1 MSQRIAYFR
10 VSTTGQSIEAQRA
23 ELGGN
28 FDREFQD
35 VGVSGAVL
43 ARQRP
48 GMAELLAYARA
59 GDTVYVYAVD
69 RLGRDSID
77 VQQTVRTLLDKG
89 VALHVHGIGPI
100 AGEAG
105 KLVLALLAPDCRDGA
120 RTVTE
125 RTQGGRKLARETLR
139 DHWKNSPKESVG
151 RPFAPA
157 NEIVAWRAASRPA
170 SRRPPSISASAFI
183 RQARW
188 PAGKESGTP
197 AAKTLTGAALP
208 RPPPR
213 PLIGAAPVSP
223 CWTTCLPTP

>member
-10 VSTTGQSIEAQRA
+10 VSTNGQSIEAQRA

-48 GMAELLAYARA
+48 GMAELLNYARS

-77 VQQTVRTLLDKG
+77 VQSTVRSLLDKK
-89 VALHVHGIGPI
+89 VQLHVHGIGPI

-105 KLVLALLAPDCRDGA
+105 KLVLALLAQIA
-120 RTVTE
+120 EMERTRIAE
-125 RTQGGRKLARETLR
+125 RTQAGRKLANETLEKTGKTHR
-139 DHWKNSPKESVG
+139 GKESMG
-151 RPFAPA
+151 RPFAHQPA
-157 NEIVAWRAASRPA
+157 EIVAWRTANQA
-170 SRRPPSISASAFI
+170 SISQTAEHFGISIATVKRAATLANKATPKTEVGVASA
-183 RQARW
+183 RA
-188 PAGKESGTP
+188 
-197 AAKTLTGAALP
+197 
-208 RPPPR
+208 
-213 PLIGAAPVSP
+213 
-223 CWTTCLPTP
+223 

>member
-28 FDREFQD
+28 FDKEFQD

-48 GMAELLAYARA
+48 AMAELLDYARS
-59 GDTVYVYAVD
+59 GDTVFVYAVD

-77 VQQTVRTLLDKG
+77 IQQTVRDLLNKG

-105 KLVLALLAPDCRDGA
+105 KLVLALLAQLAEMERA
-120 RTVTE
+120 KILE
-125 RTQGGRKLARETLR
+125 RTESGRKLARETLQTTGKTHR
-139 DHWKNSPKESVG
+139 GKESMG
-151 RPFAPA
+151 RPFTHQPA
-157 NEIVAWRAASRPA
+157 EIVAWRTANQAS
-170 SRRPPSISASAFI
+170 I
-183 RQARW
+183 
-188 PAGKESGTP
+188 
-197 AAKTLTGAALP
+197 AKTAEHFGISIATVKRAATL
-208 RPPPR
+208 
-213 PLIGAAPVSP
+213 AK
-223 CWTTCLPTP
+223 

>member
-48 GMAELLAYARA
+48 GMAELLDYARS

-77 VQQTVRTLLDKG
+77 VQSTVRSLLDKK
-89 VALHVHGIGPI
+89 VQLHVHGIGPI

-105 KLVLALLAPDCRDGA
+105 KLVLALLAQIAEMERA
-120 RTVTE
+120 RIAE
-125 RTQGGRKLARETLR
+125 RTQAGRKLANETLEKTGKTHR
-139 DHWKNSPKESVG
+139 GKETMG
-151 RPFAPA
+151 RPFAHQPA
-157 NEIVAWRAASRPA
+157 EIVAWRTANKA
-170 SRRPPSISASAFI
+170 SISQTAEHFGISLATVK
-183 RQARW
+183 RA
-188 PAGKESGTP
+188 ATLANKTTP
-197 AAKTLTGAALP
+197 KAEVAD
-208 RPPPR
+208 
-213 PLIGAAPVSP
+213 
-223 CWTTCLPTP
+223 

>member
-35 VGVSGAVL
+35 EGVSGAVL
-43 ARQRP
+43 ARERP
-48 GMAELLAYARA
+48 GMAELLNYVRS

-89 VALHVHGIGPI
+89 VQLHVHGIGPI

-105 KLVLALLAPDCRDGA
+105 KLVLALLAQIA
-120 RTVTE
+120 EME
-125 RTQGGRKLARETLR
+125 RTKIFERTEAGRKAA
-139 DHWKNSPKESVG
+139 KEALITTGKTHRGKDSMG
-151 RPFAPA
+151 RPFETDP
-157 NEIVAWRAASRPA
+157 NEIVAWRTANKASIA
-170 SRRPPSISASAFI
+170 KTAEHFGISIATVK
-183 RQARW
+183 R
-188 PAGKESGTP
+188 
-197 AAKTLTGAALP
+197 AAKVS
-208 RPPPR
+208 
-213 PLIGAAPVSP
+213 APIRYSSVNI
-223 CWTTCLPTP
+223 TKQVQNNNAII

>member
-10 VSTTGQSIEAQRA
+10 VSTNGQSIEVQRA

-48 GMAELLAYARA
+48 GMAELLNYARS

-77 VQQTVRTLLDKG
+77 VQSTVRSLLDKK
-89 VALHVHGIGPI
+89 VQLHVHGIGPI

-105 KLVLALLAPDCRDGA
+105 KLVLALLAQIA
-120 RTVTE
+120 EMERTRIAE
-125 RTQGGRKLARETLR
+125 RTQAGRKLANETLEKTGKTHR
-139 DHWKNSPKESVG
+139 GKESMG
-151 RPFAPA
+151 RPFAHQPA
-157 NEIVAWRAASRPA
+157 EIVAWRTANQASIAKAAEHFGI
-170 SRRPPSISASAFI
+170 SIATVK
-183 RQARW
+183 R
-188 PAGKESGTP
+188 
-197 AAKTLTGAALP
+197 AATLTK
-208 RPPPR
+208 
-213 PLIGAAPVSP
+213 
-223 CWTTCLPTP
+223 

>member
-10 VSTTGQSIEAQRA
+10 VSTNGQSIEVQRA

-48 GMAELLAYARA
+48 GMAELLNYARS

-77 VQQTVRTLLDKG
+77 VQSTVRSLLDKK
-89 VALHVHGIGPI
+89 VQLHVHGIGPI

-105 KLVLALLAPDCRDGA
+105 KLVLALLAQIA
-120 RTVTE
+120 EMERTRIAE
-125 RTQGGRKLARETLR
+125 RTQAGRKLANETLEKTGKTHR
-139 DHWKNSPKESVG
+139 GKESMG
-151 RPFAPA
+151 RPFAHQPA
-157 NEIVAWRAASRPA
+157 EIVAWRAANQA
-170 SRRPPSISASAFI
+170 SI
-183 RQARW
+183 
-188 PAGKESGTP
+188 
-197 AAKTLTGAALP
+197 AKTAEHFGISIATVKRAATLTK
-208 RPPPR
+208 
-213 PLIGAAPVSP
+213 
-223 CWTTCLPTP
+223 

>member
-48 GMAELLAYARA
+48 GMAELLDYARS
-59 GDTVYVYAVD
+59 GDTVFVYAVD

-89 VALHVHGIGPI
+89 VQLHVHGIGPI

-105 KLVLALLAPDCRDGA
+105 KLVLALLAQLAEMERA
-120 RTVTE
+120 RITE
-125 RTQGGRKLARETLR
+125 RTESGRKLARETLQTTGKTHR
-139 DHWKNSPKESVG
+139 GKESMG
-151 RPFAPA
+151 RPFTHQPA
-157 NEIVAWRAASRPA
+157 EIVAWRAANQA
-170 SRRPPSISASAFI
+170 SI
-183 RQARW
+183 
-188 PAGKESGTP
+188 
-197 AAKTLTGAALP
+197 AKTAEHFGISIATVKRAATL
-208 RPPPR
+208 
-213 PLIGAAPVSP
+213 AK
-223 CWTTCLPTP
+223 

>member
-28 FDREFQD
+28 FDKQFSD

-43 ARQRP
+43 AKDRP
-48 GMAELLAYARA
+48 GLAELLNYARS

-89 VALHVHGIGPI
+89 VQLHVHGIGPI

-105 KLVLALLAPDCRDGA
+105 KLVLALLAQLAEMERA
-120 RTVTE
+120 RMTE
-125 RTQGGRKLARETLR
+125 RTQGGRKLARETLQTTGKTHR
-139 DHWKNSPKESVG
+139 GKESMG
-151 RPFAPA
+151 RPFAHQPA
-157 NEIVAWRAASRPA
+157 EVVAWRAANQA
-170 SRRPPSISASAFI
+170 SISQTAEHFGISIATVK
-183 RQARW
+183 R
-188 PAGKESGTP
+188 AGLLAKESGTP
-197 AAKTLTGAALP
+197 AAKT
-208 RPPPR
+208 
-213 PLIGAAPVSP
+213 
-223 CWTTCLPTP
+223 

>member
-48 GMAELLAYARA
+48 GMAELLDYARS
-59 GDTVYVYAVD
+59 GDTVFVYAVD

-89 VALHVHGIGPI
+89 VQLHVHGIGPI

-105 KLVLALLAPDCRDGA
+105 KLVLALLAQIAEMERA
-120 RTVTE
+120 RIAE
-125 RTQGGRKLARETLR
+125 RTQAGRKLANETLEKTGKTHR
-139 DHWKNSPKESVG
+139 GKETMG
-151 RPFAPA
+151 RPFAHKPA
-157 NEIVAWRAASRPA
+157 EIVAWRTANQASIA
-170 SRRPPSISASAFI
+170 KTAEHFGISLATVK
-183 RQARW
+183 R
-188 PAGKESGTP
+188 AGLLVAKESGTP
-197 AAKTLTGAALP
+197 AAKT
-208 RPPPR
+208 
-213 PLIGAAPVSP
+213 
-223 CWTTCLPTP
+223 

>member
-10 VSTTGQSIEAQRA
+10 VSTNGQSIEAQRA

-48 GMAELLAYARA
+48 GMAELLDYARS
-59 GDTVYVYAVD
+59 GDTVFVYAVD

-77 VQQTVRTLLDKG
+77 VQSTVRSLLDKG

-105 KLVLALLAPDCRDGA
+105 KLVLALLAQIA
-120 RTVTE
+120 EMERTRIAE
-125 RTQGGRKLARETLR
+125 RTQAGRKLANETLEKTGKTHR
-139 DHWKNSPKESVG
+139 GKESMG
-151 RPFAPA
+151 RPFAHQPA
-157 NEIVAWRAASRPA
+157 EIVAWRTANQASIA
-170 SRRPPSISASAFI
+170 KTAEHFGISLATVK
-183 RQARW
+183 R
-188 PAGKESGTP
+188 AGLLVAKDSGRP
-197 AAKTLTGAALP
+197 AAKT
-208 RPPPR
+208 
-213 PLIGAAPVSP
+213 
-223 CWTTCLPTP
+223 

>member
-48 GMAELLAYARA
+48 GMAELLNYARS
-59 GDTVYVYAVD
+59 GDTVFVYAVD

-89 VALHVHGIGPI
+89 VQLHVHGIGPI
-100 AGEAG
+100 AGEPG
-105 KLVLALLAPDCRDGA
+105 KLVLALLAQLA
-120 RTVTE
+120 EMERTRIAE
-125 RTQGGRKLARETLR
+125 RTQAGRKLANETLQTTGKTHR
-139 DHWKNSPKESVG
+139 GKESMG
-151 RPFAPA
+151 RPFAHQPA
-157 NEIVAWRAASRPA
+157 EIVAWRTANQASIA
-170 SRRPPSISASAFI
+170 QTAEHFGISLATVK
-183 RQARW
+183 R
-188 PAGKESGTP
+188 AGLLAKASGTP
-197 AAKTLTGAALP
+197 AAKT
-208 RPPPR
+208 
-213 PLIGAAPVSP
+213 
-223 CWTTCLPTP
+223 

>member
-48 GMAELLAYARA
+48 GMAELLDYARS
-59 GDTVYVYAVD
+59 GDTVFVYAVD

-89 VALHVHGIGPI
+89 VQLHVHGIGPI

-105 KLVLALLAPDCRDGA
+105 KLVLALLAQLA
-120 RTVTE
+120 EMERTRIAE
-125 RTQGGRKLARETLR
+125 RTQAGRKLANETLEKTGKTHR
-139 DHWKNSPKESVG
+139 GKETMG
-151 RPFAPA
+151 RPFAHQPT
-157 NEIVAWRAASRPA
+157 EIVAWRTANQAS
-170 SRRPPSISASAFI
+170 I
-183 RQARW
+183 
-188 PAGKESGTP
+188 
-197 AAKTLTGAALP
+197 AKTAEHFGISIATVKRAATL
-208 RPPPR
+208 
-213 PLIGAAPVSP
+213 ANK
-223 CWTTCLPTP
+223 TTPKAEVAD

>member
-48 GMAELLAYARA
+48 GMAELLDYARS
-59 GDTVYVYAVD
+59 GDTVFVYAVD

-77 VQQTVRTLLDKG
+77 IQQTVRDLLNKG

-105 KLVLALLAPDCRDGA
+105 KLVFALLAQLAEMERA
-120 RTVTE
+120 KILE
-125 RTQGGRKLARETLR
+125 RTESGRKLARETLQTTGKTHR
-139 DHWKNSPKESVG
+139 GKESMG
-151 RPFAPA
+151 RPFTHQPA
-157 NEIVAWRAASRPA
+157 EIVAWRTANQAS
-170 SRRPPSISASAFI
+170 I
-183 RQARW
+183 
-188 PAGKESGTP
+188 
-197 AAKTLTGAALP
+197 AKTAEHFGISIATVKRAATL
-208 RPPPR
+208 
-213 PLIGAAPVSP
+213 AK
-223 CWTTCLPTP
+223 

>member
-1 MSQRIAYFR
+1 MSQRIAYYR

-35 VGVSGAVL
+35 EGVSGTVL

-48 GMAELLAYARA
+48 GMAELLAYARS

-77 VQQTVRTLLDKG
+77 IQQTVRDLLNKG

-105 KLVLALLAPDCRDGA
+105 KLVLALLAQLAEMERA
-120 RTVTE
+120 KIIE
-125 RTQGGRKLARETLR
+125 RTEAGRKLARETLQTTGKTHR
-139 DHWKNSPKESVG
+139 GKASMG
-151 RPFAPA
+151 RPFETAPA
-157 NEIVAWRAASRPA
+157 EIVAWRTGNKASIAQTAQHFGINVATVKR
-170 SRRPPSISASAFI
+170 
-183 RQARW
+183 
-188 PAGKESGTP
+188 AGLLCKQSSE
-197 AAKTLTGAALP
+197 
-208 RPPPR
+208 
-213 PLIGAAPVSP
+213 
-223 CWTTCLPTP
+223 TTQ